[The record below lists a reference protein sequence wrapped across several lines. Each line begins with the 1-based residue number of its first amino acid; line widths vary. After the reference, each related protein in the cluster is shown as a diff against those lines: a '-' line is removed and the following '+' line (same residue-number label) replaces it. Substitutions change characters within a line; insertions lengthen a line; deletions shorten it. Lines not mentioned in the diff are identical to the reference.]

1 MAGRAGETNGNENFI
16 NSIFPDLDSRHSGGS
31 PTAVPNYSPWNATK
45 KPWNDTKK
53 SFDNNMDTLGDMM
66 GGLKRLG
73 GVNGPLSMNEEPP
86 EDTFRTLKLSLED
99 LYKGTVKGFEFTR
112 RLRDGQIKKETRE
125 VTVQP
130 GWKDGTRIRFDG
142 LGHEDKNGRAGA
154 LVLVVTQLPNTKF
167 KREGDDLIYT
177 HRIPLAEA
185 LAGPDLGYDLNRGLK
200 HIDGRNVLFKLPF
213 IGASGGNPIQP
224 GFEIRIPNQGMP
236 IRKSGGKSRGDL
248 RVRIDV
254 VFPAWLNAS
263 QILAARQLK
272 E

>member
-86 EDTFRTLKLSLED
+86 EDTFRTLKLSLKD

-130 GWKDGTRIRFDG
+130 GWKDG
-142 LGHEDKNGRAGA
+142 
-154 LVLVVTQLPNTKF
+154 
-167 KREGDDLIYT
+167 
-177 HRIPLAEA
+177 IPLAEA

-272 E
+272 ECMSSIVPAFDI